1 MDHKALLGLLSRITR
16 QQKIAYLVLDEKL
29 KVITHSQNVQEWVE
43 GDEGEFDSEFEGLYL
58 PDLVPE
64 LLGVEEV
71 LKGLSERP
79 EEAFNLPMVHRHS
92 MDGQD
97 RYFALCAE
105 SLSSGVLLV
114 VLSDV
119 TEHTAQTQEMQQ
131 QRNELRLLSARLNLL
146 NEQIGYILK
155 RFVPERIAQE
165 MIDTHELPE
174 PGGEGQVKATL
185 YFADMR
191 DYSGLSEQL
200 TPVETIDLLNVYLSI
215 IVEAVERN
223 HGTVI
228 QLVGD
233 QVMAAFNVPEPLEDH
248 TYYAARAALEA
259 RIDLLRYAEQQGL
272 ETTAITGFGFGIN
285 AGQCTAGYLGAKDRY
300 QYTVIGDTT
309 NVASHLCSQ
318 ASAGQILISEGTRRL
333 LGDRVQAVS
342 IGEMYLKRRH
352 QPVKIYSL
360 EGVV

>member
-1 MDHKALLGLLSRITR
+1 MDHKALLGLLFRITR
-16 QQKIAYLVLDEKL
+16 QQKIAYLVVDDDL
-29 KVITHSQNVQEWVE
+29 KVVTHSQNVTEWIE
-43 GDEGEFDSEFEGLYL
+43 GDGADFQGAYL

-64 LLGVEEV
+64 LLGVEVV
-71 LKGLSERP
+71 LKGLSESLG
-79 EEAFNLPMVHRHS
+79 ETFELPDVHRLS
-92 MDGQD
+92 QDGQD
-97 RYFALCAE
+97 SYFALRAE
-105 SLSSGVLLV
+105 PLAAGAIQV

-119 TEHTAQTQEMQQ
+119 TEYTSQTQEMQQ

-174 PGGEGQVKATL
+174 PGGEGQVEATL
-185 YFADMR
+185 FFADMR

-200 TPVETIDLLNVYLSI
+200 TPTETIDLLNVYLSI

-223 HGTVI
+223 YGTVI

-233 QVMAAFNVPEPLEDH
+233 QVMAAFNVPEPLTDH
-248 TYYAARAALEA
+248 TYFAARAALEA
-259 RIDLLRYAEQQGL
+259 RSDLLRYTNQSGL
-272 ETTAITGFGFGIN
+272 GTTTITGFGFGIN
-285 AGQCTAGYLGAKDRY
+285 AGPATAGYLGAKDRY

-318 ASAGQILISEGTRRL
+318 AAAAQILISEGTRRL

-352 QPVKIYSL
+352 EPVKIYSL
-360 EGVV
+360 EGIV